1 MKGETTIMSIEQGK
15 LLTTIDN
22 PFNPHTHWEAW
33 LRWDSDM
40 EYHTPQYL
48 ARISNVQVGDS
59 EVTMDEK
66 ISAAK
71 EEILD
76 NDVLGIYTLI

>member
-1 MKGETTIMSIEQGK
+1 MKGDATNMSIEQDK

-22 PFNPHTHWEAW
+22 PFNPHHHFEAW
-33 LRWDSDM
+33 YRWDSDM

-48 ARISNVQVGDS
+48 ARISNVLVGDS
-59 EVTMDEK
+59 EATMDEK
-66 ISAAK
+66 ISSAK

>member
-1 MKGETTIMSIEQGK
+1 MYTEEGR

-33 LRWDSDM
+33 LRWDADM

-48 ARISNVQVGDS
+48 ARISNVIEGDS
-59 EVTMDEK
+59 DATIDEK
-66 ISAAK
+66 IASAK

-76 NDVLGIYTLI
+76 NDILNIYTLI